1 MDNTFDGIRRL
12 SHDLHPATLRLLGLA
27 PALRAHCNEVAKRQ
41 GVEVQFSSA
50 EGVGTV
56 HPDVAVCFFRIAQE
70 SLRNGI
76 VHGGAKHLT
85 VTLDRSGDQLDLAV
99 VDDGQG
105 FDVRAVQSNGSG
117 GLGLVTMEERVN
129 LVGGA
134 ISIVSEPGR
143 GTTPPPGRPQRTGVP
158 GPPPRRRRR
167 GGRPPRAPPAP
178 PPVVLDRR
186 RLRGASPP

>member
-1 MDNTFDGIRRL
+1 M
-12 SHDLHPATLRLLGLA
+12 
-27 PALRAHCNEVAKRQ
+27 
-41 GVEVQFSSA
+41 
-50 EGVGTV
+50 

-76 VHGGAKHLT
+76 VHGGAKHLA

-99 VDDGQG
+99 VDDGRG
-105 FDVRAVQSNGSG
+105 FDVHAVQSNGNG

-143 GTTPPPGRPQRTGVP
+143 GTTVRV
-158 GPPPRRRRR
+158 R
-167 GGRPPRAPPAP
+167 GGANPQAGNG
-178 PPVVLDRR
+178 
-186 RLRGASPP
+186 RGALQRD